1 MKECKEKINRKLI
14 INITVTELWLL
25 HVAILIIV
33 IIMIISLLFYENHLD
48 YEQTTMQ
55 QLA

>member
-1 MKECKEKINRKLI
+1 MEKKTKINRKLI
-14 INITVTELWLL
+14 LNITVTKLWLL

-33 IIMIISLLFYENHLD
+33 IIMSIALLFYENHLD